1 MARRLKDKKIKI
13 YRYTHEGRDKDGYV
27 TSAGYTPIHAGS
39 LWSYIRQTSG
49 KEYYAAMAQQVTE
62 EILFVVNWREDLT
75 MDQVRWLYVE
85 YNGRWYDVQRIDTYE
100 GYKREI
106 QIFAKSMPQ
115 RPPTSA
121 IKPYS
126 C

>member
-1 MARRLKDKKIKI
+1 MTQRLKDKKIKI
-13 YRYTHEGRDKDGYV
+13 YKRTEAVRDSDGYA
-27 TSAGYTPIHAGS
+27 SCKYTPIHPGT
-39 LWSYIRQTSG
+39 LWAYVRQTSG

-75 MDQVRWLYVE
+75 MDQVRWLYIE

-106 QIFAKSMPQ
+106 QIFAKS
-115 RPPTSA
+115 TSHISDA
-121 IKPYS
+121 ALSPYE
-126 C
+126 

>member
-1 MARRLKDKKIKI
+1 MTQRLKDKKIKI
-13 YRYTHEGRDKDGYV
+13 YRCTETARNSNGY
-27 TSAGYTPIHAGS
+27 SSQKYTPIHPGS
-39 LWSYIRQTSG
+39 LWAYVRQTSG

-75 MDQVRWLYVE
+75 MDQARWLYIE

-106 QIFAKSMPQ
+106 QIFAK
-115 RPPTSA
+115 TTFNVSA
-121 IKPYS
+121 EAINPYE
-126 C
+126 